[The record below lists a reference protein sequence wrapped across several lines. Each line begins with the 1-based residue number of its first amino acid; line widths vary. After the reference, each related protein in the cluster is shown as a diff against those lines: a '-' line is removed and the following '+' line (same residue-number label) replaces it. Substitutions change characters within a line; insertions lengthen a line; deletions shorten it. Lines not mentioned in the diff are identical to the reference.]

1 MSLIVTRTKMNKYL
15 KILEISLQ
23 QEFTYKLNFIMW
35 RIRNIMQVL
44 VFFFLWSSVFQ
55 NSNVNYFGYSKE
67 KIIAYAF
74 LLIFVRAIIMSSR
87 SVDVAGI
94 ISNGE
99 LSNLLLKPINFFKY
113 WITRDISSKF
123 LNIIFS
129 FVEITVL
136 FLILKPEIFV
146 QTNFVNIVLF
156 VASLLIASLIFFS
169 IAMLTSFV
177 PFWIPEISWGA
188 QFLVIVIF
196 VEFLSGAFFPLDVF
210 PTFIQNILK
219 FTPFPYL
226 VFVPIQTYLG
236 NESIQLSLLSLT
248 VGAMWALILLFI
260 TKKIWQKG
268 LKVYE
273 AIGR

>member
-1 MSLIVTRTKMNKYL
+1 
-15 KILEISLQ
+15 
-23 QEFTYKLNFIMW
+23 
-35 RIRNIMQVL
+35 
-44 VFFFLWSSVFQ
+44 
-55 NSNVNYFGYSKE
+55 
-67 KIIAYAF
+67 
-74 LLIFVRAIIMSSR
+74 MSSR

-129 FVEITVL
+129 FIEITIL

-146 QTNFVNIVLF
+146 QTNFIYIMLF

-210 PTFIQNILK
+210 PSLVQNILK

-248 VGAMWALILLFI
+248 IGAMWALFLLFI
-260 TKKIWQKG
+260 TKRVWQKG

-273 AIGR
+273 AVGR

>member
-1 MSLIVTRTKMNKYL
+1 MGKYL
-15 KILEISLQ
+15 KILGISFQ
-23 QEFTYKLNFIMW
+23 QEFTYKLNFVMW
-35 RIRNIMQVL
+35 RVRNVMQVL

-55 NSNVNYFGYSKE
+55 NPDVNYFGYNKE

-74 LLIFVRAIIMSSR
+74 LLIFVRAITMSSR

-113 WITRDISSKF
+113 LITRDISSKF

-129 FVEITVL
+129 FIEITIL

-146 QTNFVNIVLF
+146 QTNFIYIMLF

-210 PTFIQNILK
+210 PSLVQNILK

-248 VGAMWALILLFI
+248 IGAMWALFLLFI
-260 TKKIWQKG
+260 TKRVWQKG

-273 AIGR
+273 AVGR